1 MRSLSFNSKA
11 QILALVAFA
20 ILSGRSAFLM
30 ASPSPNTQF
39 TVEVL
44 SSNSATKTLIETNAS
59 WRYFKGTSN
68 PNEGWDTA
76 DDSFLGAAWGTG
88 SSGFGYG
95 DGDDQTVL
103 ADMQNGYSTL
113 YLRKTFSHEQVLD
126 PRRLKLRIDY
136 DDGFIA
142 YLDGKEFARVNAPG
156 EPGQRPPYNS
166 IATASHEASRGLA
179 GNRMETWYFPLD
191 FPALF
196 PHASEGGDLVPHVLA
211 IQGLNRSLGDDDF
224 SLIPSLYLE
233 EFFTEVTTSSV
244 QLAGRVNLV
253 GATAVLVN
261 GEAAALNFP
270 AGTWSKTHTLKPGMN
285 RLIIEARDCND
296 HVLASLTKDVLTKG
310 TPRLVT
316 GTLSNNTSWDP
327 ATGVVE
333 LTGNVTVAAGV
344 TLTIAQGMTVLFRPG
359 TSLRT
364 TSGTINVNGTSS
376 KPVYFLPAD
385 GETPWNGFA
394 VSGANSSLTLRFAEV
409 VAGKIHLSDSA
420 NALLE
425 DTIFR
430 DYSYTATGF
439 EDYIAYAL
447 GNCLLAARRSV
458 FTRYYTMAFG
468 GRSTLHIDD
477 CLFES
482 SEHDFFKPQDTP
494 SDSYVRRCTFA
505 HSSVAGTDGVDTGAS
520 ADFTVDNCLFYDI
533 PDKAI
538 SVEASTMTVRNC
550 LLYKVGT
557 GVAVKDDS
565 TAMLVNNTIAHSTYG
580 IAVYLKNAGAVFA
593 RATVTNNIIWGNSN
607 NISLRNP
614 DDGST
619 SPNATITI
627 RNSDIAGGYTGA
639 GNINS
644 DPRFMNPANGDYRLA
659 TGSPALGTGVGGVN
673 MGTLSPAGYS
683 QPPAV
688 YLQPLSQTTA
698 LSSNVILRAAAVG
711 GPPLFYQWRFNGA
724 DISWGTSSTLVLTN
738 FTAAREGLYQVLVS
752 NAGGS
757 ANSVPALALLNNPVR
772 IQYSTGDCH
781 YDLRL
786 TGPAGNTFILQASSD
801 LVNWTSV
808 VTNTASTGIVEVHD
822 AGLPN
827 SPARFFRAA
836 SIP

>member
-1 MRSLSFNSKA
+1 M
-11 QILALVAFA
+11 
-20 ILSGRSAFLM
+20 G
-30 ASPSPNTQF
+30 SPSPNMQF
-39 TVEVL
+39 TVEIL
-44 SSNSATKTLIETNAS
+44 SPNSATSSLIETNAV

-76 DDSFLGAAWGTG
+76 DQSFLGAAWGT
-88 SSGFGYG
+88 SPAGFGYG

-113 YLRKTFSHEQVLD
+113 YLRTTFSYHQVLD

-156 EPGQRPPYNS
+156 EPAQRPPYNS
-166 IATASHEASRGLA
+166 LATASHEASHGPA
-179 GNRMETWYFPLD
+179 GNRMETWHFALD

-211 IQGLNRSLGDDDF
+211 IQGLNRALGDDDF

-233 EFFTEVTTSSV
+233 KFFTEVTSNSV
-244 QLAGRVNLV
+244 QLAGRINLV

-261 GEAAALNFP
+261 GEAAVLDFS
-270 AGTWSKTHTLKPGMN
+270 AGTWSKTHLLKPGLN
-285 RLIIEARDCND
+285 RLIIEARDCDD

-316 GTLSNNTSWDP
+316 GTLSNNTSWDS
-327 ATGVVE
+327 ATGAVE

-344 TLTIAQGMTVLFRPG
+344 TLTIAQGTTILFRPG
-359 TSLRT
+359 TSLLAS
-364 TSGTINVNGTSS
+364 SGTISVNGTLIN
-376 KPVYFLPAD
+376 PVYFLPAD
-385 GETPWNGFA
+385 GETPWEGFA
-394 VSGANSSLTLRFAEV
+394 VSGAGSALNLRFAEI

-425 DTIFR
+425 DTIVR

-447 GNCLLAARRSV
+447 GNCLLTARRSV

-468 GRSTLHIDD
+468 GRSTLHMDD

-494 SDSYVRRCTFA
+494 ADSYVRRCTFA
-505 HSSVAGTDGVDTGAS
+505 HSSVAGTDGVDTGAG
-520 ADFTVDNCLFYDI
+520 AAFTVDNCLFYDI

-565 TAMLVNNTIAHSTYG
+565 TVVLVNNTIANSTYG

-593 RATVTNNIIWGNSN
+593 RATVTNNIIWGNTTN
-607 NISLRNP
+607 VLLHNP

-619 SPNATITI
+619 SSNATITVGS
-627 RNSDIAGGYTGA
+627 SDVGGGFTGT

-644 DPRFMNPANGDYRLA
+644 DPRFINPANGDYRLA
-659 TGSPALGTGVGGVN
+659 PGSPGLGTGLGGIN
-673 MGTLSPAGYS
+673 MGALSPAGFN
-683 QPPAV
+683 QPPA
-688 YLQPLSQTTA
+688 LFQQPLSQTTA

-724 DISWGTSSTLVLTN
+724 DLPWGTYSTLVLTN

-757 ANSVPALALLNNPVR
+757 VNSAPALALLNNPVR
-772 IQYSTGDCH
+772 INYGVGDCR

-786 TGPAGNTFILQASSD
+786 TGPADNTLILQTSSN
-801 LVNWTSV
+801 LVNWIPV
-808 VTNTASTGIVEVHD
+808 VINTASSGIVEVHD
-822 AGLPN
+822 AGLPT
-827 SPARFFRAA
+827 SPARFYRAV